1 MKNTQFLI
9 KSVDQ
14 TVQGTSLVD
23 DAELQFVADANSVW
37 ALHLDLINSADDVAD
52 QNDRVQMAIKAP
64 ASAVVTVYTFAIVND
79 GTNGVTAPAQGP
91 LVPVSQGTPGSPFA
105 WGAPG
110 ATVSPAYSWVR
121 MAVLVKMGADPGPVG
136 LQFGEVTSASA
147 NGAVVY
153 AGSTLLARK
162 AS

>member
-1 MKNTQFLI
+1 MRVDMKNTQFFI

-14 TVQGTSLVD
+14 IVQGTALVD

-91 LVPVSQGTPGSPFA
+91 LVPASQGTPGSPFA
-105 WGAPG
+105 
-110 ATVSPAYSWVR
+110 WVR
-121 MAVLVKMGADPGPVG
+121 MAVLVKMGADLGPIG